1 MFLKET
7 FKAFRRVKLESYTC
21 ELRRFV
27 HGKMG
32 TQTMKRCRL
41 KLKEIKETVNMD
53 VRMFIPLFDIY
64 LD

>member
-32 TQTMKRCRL
+32 TQTMNRCRL
-41 KLKEIKETVNMD
+41 KLKKKKQINMD
-53 VRMFIPLFDIY
+53 MRMFIPLFDIY